1 MITPEQAEHLAS
13 RVRSSR
19 VHRLWTQQL
28 LAEAS
33 GVSRAT
39 IARIEANRLIPQ
51 MRSVA
56 AIAQA
61 LEVEPWD
68 LLGDAEPA
76 EALTD
81 AGQQAPASSI

>member
-1 MITPEQAEHLAS
+1 MITPAQAELLAS
-13 RVRSSR
+13 RVRTVR
-19 VHRLWTQQL
+19 VQRLWTQQQ

-39 IARIEANRLIPQ
+39 VARIEANRLIPH

-61 LEVEPWD
+61 MEVDPRE
-68 LLGDAEPA
+68 LLG
-76 EALTD
+76 
-81 AGQQAPASSI
+81 SSRPI